1 MKIRTQMI
9 ISMVFFAA
17 ALAII
22 SASVISA
29 NQQVDRLGKQ
39 EELAKNIE
47 LEVGELGYLS
57 NDYLLYRESQQIDR
71 WESKYSSILD
81 DVSNLTVEQPDQ
93 QVLVNNIKANGKRL
107 KEIFDDVVSN
117 AESSPEVQ
125 QSAVSAASIQVSWSR
140 MAVQSQGMIFDASR
154 LAQLLREQADQ
165 MKQQNNLLIFA
176 LMMAFVA
183 LLLMNYVLI
192 YRRTLN
198 SVSNLQDGA
207 RIIGSG
213 NLDHLIVEGK
223 SDEISEL
230 ASAFNLMTA
239 NLKAITASK
248 ADLEREIAV
257 RKAAEEAVRG
267 SEQRYRGIVETAE
280 EGIAIHEPDGTIT
293 YVNQRMADML
303 GYPREEIIGRSS
315 LDFVG
320 DEERNAVIQTREN
333 LKEQG
338 SFSKERKMR
347 RKDGSILWTLVNA
360 TPRRDGTGNFLG
372 YLAMHTDITAR
383 KAAEDSLRASEE
395 QFRRAIEDA
404 PIPVIMHAED
414 GQVFQISRTWTE
426 LTGYTLADMPTIDAW
441 LNRAYGE
448 GGDAVRNHVRELFQG
463 SLRTIGIEFPI
474 QTRDGKIRHWSFSA
488 SSPGT
493 LQDGRRFVVGM
504 AVDITERKRAEDP
517 LFKAKDE
524 LELRVNE
531 RTAELSD
538 AKENLEVINEELQVE
553 VDEHKQ
559 AEKELTSAK
568 EAAEAAARAKAE
580 FLANMSHEIR
590 TPMNAVIGMTS
601 LLLSE
606 DEPLTPEQRDFVET
620 IRNSGDALMVIIN
633 DILDFSKMDG
643 DKVVLE
649 EQPFELRR
657 SVEEA
662 LDLVAVAASEKRLN
676 LAYTIDKNVPD
687 TIVGDPTRLRQI
699 LGNLLSNAIKF
710 TESGEVKL
718 SVSLFE
724 DPRAGEIH
732 FAVQDTGIG
741 IPEDRMNLLF
751 QPFNQMEPSTA
762 RLYGGTGLG
771 LAISRKLVELM
782 GGRIWAQ
789 SEVGRGSTFHFTIKA
804 VKAPD
809 SDKPEPKTLEE
820 VQPQLVGKS
829 VLIVDDNK
837 TNRRLLGGYVYSW
850 GMIPMIAASAKDALA
865 WIRRGDGF
873 DIAILDVNMQ
883 EMDGLA
889 LAEEI
894 RKYNKTL
901 PLVMLTSLGQ
911 RLSADHACLTKPI
924 KPSQLQKV
932 LTEILS
938 RLPAKKPA
946 DEPEAD
952 RETPRNPLRIL
963 LAEDNTSS
971 QKVAL
976 LMLKRLGYRADVV
989 ANGIEALHALERQ
1002 PYDLVLMD
1010 VKMPEMDGLE
1020 ATRQI
1025 RQRLSPE
1032 KQPKIIAIT
1041 AYAIEGDRERCLAAG
1056 MDDYISKPVRLSD
1069 LEATLSKISPPTE

>member
-1 MKIRTQMI
+1 MKIRTQLI

-29 NQQVDRLGKQ
+29 NQQVDRLSKQ
-39 EELAKNIE
+39 EELSKNIE

-107 KEIFDDVVSN
+107 KEIFDDIVSN
-117 AESSPEVQ
+117 AESSPEVR
-125 QSAVSAASIQVSWSR
+125 QSAISQESIQVSWSR

-154 LAQLLREQADQ
+154 LAQLLREQSDQ
-165 MKQQNNLLIFA
+165 MKKQNNLLIFA

-230 ASAFNLMTA
+230 ANAFNLMTA
-239 NLKAITASK
+239 NLKTVTASK
-248 ADLEREIAV
+248 ADLEKEMAV
-257 RKAAEEAVRG
+257 RKAAEDALRESEESLRFVLETCHIGAWDMDIADHTTFRSPEHDRVYGYDAMLPKWTYEMFLEHVVPEDRERVDATYQQAVKTQSSWSFEFRIRRPDGHIRWIWATGSHRRDADGAVR
-267 SEQRYRGIVETAE
+267 RVAGIV
-280 EGIAIHEPDGTIT
+280 
-293 YVNQRMADML
+293 Q
-303 GYPREEIIGRSS
+303 
-315 LDFVG
+315 
-320 DEERNAVIQTREN
+320 
-333 LKEQG
+333 
-338 SFSKERKMR
+338 
-347 RKDGSILWTLVNA
+347 
-360 TPRRDGTGNFLG
+360 
-372 YLAMHTDITAR
+372 
-383 KAAEDSLRASEE
+383 
-395 QFRRAIEDA
+395 
-404 PIPVIMHAED
+404 
-414 GQVFQISRTWTE
+414 
-426 LTGYTLADMPTIDAW
+426 
-441 LNRAYGE
+441 
-448 GGDAVRNHVRELFQG
+448 
-463 SLRTIGIEFPI
+463 
-474 QTRDGKIRHWSFSA
+474 
-488 SSPGT
+488 
-493 LQDGRRFVVGM
+493 
-504 AVDITERKRAEDP
+504 DITERKRAEDAQRASESELRSLFEAMTDVVAVFDSKGRYLKIAPTNPSLLYRPAAELMGKTLHDIFP
-517 LFKAKDE
+517 LPVADTYLGYIRQVLDENRLINVEYDMEIGGKTVWFAATMSPISADQVLLIARDITGRKRMEEDLRRSRDE
-524 LELRVNE
+524 LEQRVKE
-531 RTAELSD
+531 RTAELYD

-553 VDEHKQ
+553 IEEHKQ
-559 AEKELTSAK
+559 TEKELTAAK
-568 EAAEAAARAKAE
+568 EVAEAAARAKAE

-601 LLLSE
+601 LLLGE

-633 DILDFSKMDG
+633 DILDFSKMEG

-662 LDLVAVAASEKRLN
+662 LDLVAVGASEKRLN

-687 TIVGDPTRLRQI
+687 TIIGDPTRLRQI
-699 LGNLLSNAIKF
+699 LGNLLSNAVKF
-710 TESGEVKL
+710 TDNGEVKL
-718 SVSLFE
+718 SVSASG
-724 DPRAGEIH
+724 DPDEPNEIH

-741 IPEDRMNLLF
+741 ISEDRMSLLF
-751 QPFNQMEPSTA
+751 QPFSQMEPSTA

-789 SEVGRGSTFHFTIKA
+789 SEEGRGSTFHFTIKA
-804 VKAPD
+804 GNAPA
-809 SDKPEPKTLEE
+809 SDKTESKTPSGE

-837 TNRRLLGGYVYSW
+837 TNRRILGGYVYSW
-850 GMIPMIAASAKDALA
+850 GMIPMVAASARDALG
-865 WIRRGDGF
+865 WIRRGDSF
-873 DIAILDVNMQ
+873 DIAILDVSMQ

-894 RKYNKTL
+894 RKHNKTL

-911 RLSADHACLTKPI
+911 RLPAHHACLTKPI

-938 RLPAKKPA
+938 RQLPAQKPA
-946 DEPEAD
+946 DEPAVNNEVQS
-952 RETPRNPLRIL
+952 NPLHIL
-963 LAEDNTSS
+963 LAEDNISN

-976 LMLKRLGYRADVV
+976 QMLKRLGYGADAV
-989 ANGIEALHALERQ
+989 ANGIEAIHALERQ

-1010 VKMPEMDGLE
+1010 VKMPEMDGLQ

-1025 RQRLSPE
+1025 RQRLPPE

-1041 AYAIEGDRERCLAAG
+1041 AYATEGDRERCLAAG

-1069 LEATLSKISPPTE
+1069 LEATLGKISSQLK

>member
-1 MKIRTQMI
+1 MKIRTQLI

-22 SASVISA
+22 STSVISA
-29 NQQVDRLGKQ
+29 NQQADRLSKQ

-107 KEIFDDVVSN
+107 KEIFDDVVLN

-125 QSAVSAASIQVSWSR
+125 QSAVDPASIQVSWSR

-213 NLDHLIVEGK
+213 NLDHLIVEKK

-230 ASAFNLMTA
+230 ANAFNLMTA
-239 NLKAITASK
+239 NLKAVTASRS
-248 ADLEREIAV
+248 DLEREMAV
-257 RKAAEEAVRG
+257 RKAAEEA
-267 SEQRYRGIVETAE
+267 
-280 EGIAIHEPDGTIT
+280 
-293 YVNQRMADML
+293 
-303 GYPREEIIGRSS
+303 
-315 LDFVG
+315 
-320 DEERNAVIQTREN
+320 
-333 LKEQG
+333 
-338 SFSKERKMR
+338 
-347 RKDGSILWTLVNA
+347 
-360 TPRRDGTGNFLG
+360 
-372 YLAMHTDITAR
+372 
-383 KAAEDSLRASEE
+383 LRASESE
-395 QFRRAIEDA
+395 LRSLFEAMTDVVVVFDA
-404 PIPVIMHAED
+404 KGRYLKIAPTNPSLLYRPAAELIGKTLHDVFPRPVADTYLDYIRQVLDMHQLINVE
-414 GQVFQISRTWTE
+414 
-426 LTGYTLADMPTIDAW
+426 YDMDI
-441 LNRAYGE
+441 
-448 GGDAVRNHVRELFQG
+448 
-463 SLRTIGIEFPI
+463 
-474 QTRDGKIRHWSFSA
+474 DGKIVWFAA
-488 SSPGT
+488 SISP
-493 LQDGRRFVVGM
+493 LSEDQVLLIAR
-504 AVDITERKRAEDP
+504 DISGRKRMEEE
-517 LFKAKDE
+517 LRKSRDE
-524 LELRVNE
+524 LEQRVKE

-553 VDEHKQ
+553 IEEHKQ
-559 AEKELTSAK
+559 TEKELTAAK

-601 LLLSE
+601 LLLGE
-606 DEPLTPEQRDFVET
+606 DEALTPEQRDFVET

-633 DILDFSKMDG
+633 DILDFSKMEG

-649 EQPFELRR
+649 EQPFDLRH
-657 SVEEA
+657 SVEDA
-662 LDLVAVAASEKRLN
+662 LDLVAVNASEKGLN

-687 TIVGDPTRLRQI
+687 TIIGDPTRLRQI
-699 LGNLLSNAIKF
+699 MSNLLSNAVKF
-710 TESGEVKL
+710 TDKGEVKL
-718 SVSLFE
+718 SVSASGDSDE
-724 DPRAGEIH
+724 TDEIH

-741 IPEDRMNLLF
+741 ISEDRMNLLF
-751 QPFNQMEPSTA
+751 QPFSQMEPSTA

-789 SEVGRGSTFHFTIKA
+789 SEEGSGSTFHFTIKA
-804 VKAPD
+804 KNAPA
-809 SDKPEPKTLEE
+809 SDKPEPKTPSGE

-837 TNRRLLGGYVYSW
+837 TNRRILGGYVYSW
-850 GMIPMIAASAKDALA
+850 GMIPMVAASAKDALG
-865 WIRRGDGF
+865 WIRRGDSF

-883 EMDGLA
+883 EMDGLM

-911 RLSADHACLTKPI
+911 RLSVDHASLTKPI
-924 KPSQLQKV
+924 KPTQLQKV

-938 RLPAKKPA
+938 RQPPAKKPDA
-946 DEPEAD
+946 EPAAEKEA
-952 RETPRNPLRIL
+952 PRNPLRVL
-963 LAEDNTSS
+963 LAEDNASS

-976 LMLKRLGYRADVV
+976 QMLKRLGYRADAV

-1010 VKMPEMDGLE
+1010 VKMPELDGLD

-1025 RQRLSPE
+1025 RQRLPPE

-1041 AYAIEGDRERCLAAG
+1041 AYATEGDRERCIEAG
-1056 MDDYISKPVRLSD
+1056 MDGYIPKPVRLSD
-1069 LEATLSKISPPTE
+1069 LKEALSKMLPSRIKKIK